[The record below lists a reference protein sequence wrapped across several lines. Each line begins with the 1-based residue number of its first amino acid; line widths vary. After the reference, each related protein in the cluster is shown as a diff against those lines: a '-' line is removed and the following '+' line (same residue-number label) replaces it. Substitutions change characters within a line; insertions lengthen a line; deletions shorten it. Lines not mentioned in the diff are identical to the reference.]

1 MERRIWRDF
10 VAVTFSVAL
19 LGLGLGS
26 TFPLTALMLTARGY
40 GPDVVGWMAAATAL
54 GGVAGTFA
62 SPIATL
68 RFGRRKVMLGCL
80 VLSSVSV
87 MLLQYVTALEAWFAL
102 RCLFGLA
109 LAPLFVLGESWINTL
124 PGDAV
129 RGRVVAMY
137 TTTFTSFQVL
147 GPILTHWVSRFPET
161 AFLICGGVFL
171 LGAPGLMLA
180 RDDDAHFAQGE
191 GALASDDKTQI
202 ASWWGI
208 LRIAPAIVA
217 GTAFFAVF
225 DNLVLSFLPLFA
237 LDHGFSQ
244 SRALSAASVVLAGD
258 ATLQFAA
265 GWLADRYGRTRI
277 HFLCGVS
284 VCLMLPLLPLM
295 VHIPIGW
302 EIYLYILGGV
312 AGAIYTLSMVASG
325 QYFSGIAL
333 VRACGLIGLTWSL
346 ASSAG
351 PAVTGALMQ
360 HFGSVAMVAVLWV
373 LAAAFVMVARTALRS
388 R

>member
-1 MERRIWRDF
+1 MLDRRLWRDF

-62 SPIATL
+62 SPIATVRL
-68 RFGRRKVMLGCL
+68 GRRNVMLGCL
-80 VLSSVSV
+80 ALSSVSV
-87 MLLQYVTALEAWFAL
+87 MLLQYVTALEGWFAL

-109 LAPLFVLGESWINTL
+109 VAPLFVLGESWINTL
-124 PGDAV
+124 PVEAV

-147 GPILTHWVSRFPET
+147 GPALTHWVSGDPDS
-161 AFLICGGVFL
+161 AFLICGAAFL

-180 RDDDAHFAQGE
+180 RDDDAHLAQTK
-191 GALASDDKTQI
+191 GAKASHDKTQI
-202 ASWWGI
+202 ASWLGI
-208 LRIAPAIVA
+208 MRIAPVIIA

-244 SRALSAASVVLAGD
+244 SRAL
-258 ATLQFAA
+258 
-265 GWLADRYGRTRI
+265 GRSFGGT
-277 HFLCGVS
+277 CG
-284 VCLMLPLLPLM
+284 
-295 VHIPIGW
+295 
-302 EIYLYILGGV
+302 
-312 AGAIYTLSMVASG
+312 
-325 QYFSGIAL
+325 
-333 VRACGLIGLTWSL
+333 
-346 ASSAG
+346 
-351 PAVTGALMQ
+351 
-360 HFGSVAMVAVLWV
+360 
-373 LAAAFVMVARTALRS
+373 
-388 R
+388 